1 MFDVKAVRACFPALN
16 PPDGGKAPIFLDN
29 PGGTQVPQRVV
40 DAMRDCLV
48 NANAN
53 LGGAFRTSSAA
64 EAVVDRARESMAD
77 FVNAVSPSEIVFGQ
91 NMTALTFHVSRSLA
105 HRLAPGDEILL
116 TRMDHDANVSP
127 WLLLARDLGLTVK
140 FLPFDRDAYEFDLT
154 VLDRL
159 ITDRTK
165 LVCMNHASNLT
176 GTINDVAAVAAKART
191 VGALTYVDSVQYAPH
206 CPIDVRA
213 LGCDFLV
220 CSAYKFFGPH
230 VGILW
235 GRRDLL
241 ESLPAYKVRP
251 AGEAMPDRFE
261 TGTLNHEG
269 LAGTSAAVEHFAWIG
284 RTMAGDDP
292 AARAAAGGM
301 EGRRGDIRRGMAASI
316 GYENGLTASLIDGLK
331 SLPGLRIQGI
341 GNLDALDRRVPTV
354 SVTVDGKDPRALAA
368 GLAGAN
374 IHAWDGHNY
383 ALEPVNHLGLSDR
396 GGVLRLGL
404 AHYNTAAEVER
415 CLEVLTPLVR

>member
-1 MFDVKAVRACFPALN
+1 MFDVNAVRACFPALN

-64 EAVVDRARESMAD
+64 EAVVDQARESMAD

-176 GTINDVAAVAAKART
+176 GTINDVAAVAAKARA

-284 RTMAGDDP
+284 RTMADDDP
-292 AARAAAGGM
+292 AARAAAGGA

-368 GLAGAN
+368 GNAPA
-374 IHAWDGHNY
+374 
-383 ALEPVNHLGLSDR
+383 
-396 GGVLRLGL
+396 
-404 AHYNTAAEVER
+404 
-415 CLEVLTPLVR
+415 